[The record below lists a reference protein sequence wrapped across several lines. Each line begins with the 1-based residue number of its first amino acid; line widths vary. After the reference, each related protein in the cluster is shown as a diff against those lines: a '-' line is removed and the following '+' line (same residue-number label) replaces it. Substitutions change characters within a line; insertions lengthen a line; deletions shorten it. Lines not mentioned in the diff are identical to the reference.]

1 MAYFSLLFYLVNQI
15 ILQSASYFPELTSSL
30 YLTAGTG
37 LLLKN
42 RRNLHKLW
50 WSSWQRTLQITNF
63 NLLFCSVLF
72 VSSVNVLKGYYNV
85 SINLVAVATV
95 WILKRFLTQ
104 LLEKDAKL
112 WHTQVIV
119 SYPGRSCSSNKP
131 VGGADNKQTDVV
143 WEISLRKQ
151 PTFLDA
157 RHHWFHQEITWRTLK
172 RSNSIH
178 TDDAQ
183 LTTQIWTVLL
193 IGWSKCLTNQ
203 KHYLC
208 LGSDTSSAWNFY
220 LRSSDVISP
229 EK

>member
-1 MAYFSLLFYLVNQI
+1 MCYLCLRFMFWKVILMFQSIWWLLPLFEFWNV
-15 ILQSASYFPELTSSL
+15 SWHSSL
-30 YLTAGTG
+30 
-37 LLLKN
+37 K
-42 RRNLHKLW
+42 RN
-50 WSSWQRTLQITNF
+50 
-63 NLLFCSVLF
+63 
-72 VSSVNVLKGYYNV
+72 
-85 SINLVAVATV
+85 
-95 WILKRFLTQ
+95 
-104 LLEKDAKL
+104 AKL
-112 WHTQVIV
+112 WHTQMIV
-119 SYPGRSCSSNKP
+119 SYPERSCSSNKP

-208 LGSDTSSAWNFY
+208 LGSDTSSARNFY

-229 EK
+229 ES

>member
-1 MAYFSLLFYLVNQI
+1 MCYLYLRLMFWEVILMFHSIWWLLPLFEFWNV
-15 ILQSASYFPELTSSL
+15 SWHSSL
-30 YLTAGTG
+30 KRMQNYDIPKWLSYILGG
-37 LLLKN
+37 LV
-42 RRNLHKLW
+42 
-50 WSSWQRTLQITNF
+50 LQITLWEGQTTN
-63 NLLFCSVLF
+63 
-72 VSSVNVLKGYYNV
+72 
-85 SINLVAVATV
+85 
-95 WILKRFLTQ
+95 KRTL
-104 LLEKDAKL
+104 
-112 WHTQVIV
+112 
-119 SYPGRSCSSNKP
+119 
-131 VGGADNKQTDVV
+131 

-208 LGSDTSSAWNFY
+208 LGSDTSSARNFY
-220 LRSSDVISP
+220 LRSSDVILP
-229 EK
+229 EN